1 MIFKAYYIVCTCMCA
16 CVCARV
22 HACACLCVR
31 VCGGGSHAAVHV
43 WRSEGQFGHVGSR
56 NQIRASDLVGD
67 LLNGL
72 MGP

>member
-1 MIFKAYYIVCTCMCA
+1 MCA
-16 CVCARV
+16 CVCVLVCMPVLVPAF
-22 HACACLCVR
+22 VR
-31 VCGGGSHAAVHV
+31 ACGGDSHATVHV

-72 MGP
+72 MSP